1 MGNLGNVLTNRA
13 GAAVSGVGLDRLPET
28 LINVLSAGVSVSVA
42 GGRRV
47 LAPLDPFSEPVV
59 TYTPRSNKNSASAP
73 ANTTKAEGT
82 RNTNGAAA
90 TTIESRR
97 AREEM
102 EEVERL
108 REEMD
113 AIIAGS
119 CPMCEGSLADLN
131 KSFLS
136 TSSNNNNNTRKGG
149 RVGHGLSQA
158 DRLALANEEEEWAL

>member
-1 MGNLGNVLTNRA
+1 MGNLGHVLTNRA

-47 LAPLDPFSEPVV
+47 LAPLDPFSEPVT
-59 TYTPRSNKNSASAP
+59 TYTPRTNKNPASAP
-73 ANTTKAEGT
+73 ATAEGGAAT
-82 RNTNGAAA
+82 RNSNGIVAN
-90 TTIESRR
+90 TIESRR

-136 TSSNNNNNTRKGG
+136 TSSNNNTRKGG
-149 RVGHGLSQA
+149 KPSSGLSQA

>member
-1 MGNLGNVLTNRA
+1 MGNLGQALTKGA

-59 TYTPRSNKNSASAP
+59 TYTPRHSKAGLNSNRTS
-73 ANTTKAEGT
+73 
-82 RNTNGAAA
+82 NGRLDAARDA
-90 TTIESRR
+90 TPTGADVIESRR
-97 AREEM
+97 SREEI

-113 AIIAGS
+113 AIIAGA
-119 CPMCEGSLADLN
+119 CPLCEGTLADIN
-131 KSFLS
+131 KSYLS
-136 TSSNNNNNTRKGG
+136 SRSTGG
-149 RVGHGLSQA
+149 RGRGAARHA
-158 DRLALANEEEEWAL
+158 EHDLALANEEAQWAL